1 MRFRSTTALV
11 CALLFAFTA
20 SAQKNDSATP
30 KQRISLIRSL
40 GNKGPQAIP
49 VIERYLRDPDSQVR
63 VEAVKAI
70 VKLDTPASLTPLIEA
85 TRDQDPEIQIRATD
99 GLVNE
104 YLPGYVVTAGLTGSW
119 TRGMRQVKAFFK
131 SRNNQTVSPQ
141 TKIRP
146 DVAEALVHLIEASS
160 DDDVQANAAR
170 AAGILRARAAVPALE
185 QALHSTDSETITEAL
200 VALQKIGDRD
210 AGPSVSFLALDLD
223 PNVQDL
229 ALQTIGILRTKS
241 SAPQVRTALN
251 STNKEKTRRS
261 ALNALAILG
270 LSADRPVFLKYER
283 SSDPVLRV
291 AALEGLGRIREPKD
305 VPVLQAAYN
314 EKNAHPLVHLA
325 AAFALVDEG
334 DVSHSEFAPLT
345 YLIENLNQSGR
356 ADTAKAYL
364 IELCRREDVRKG
376 VFAAIPQ
383 ASKDQKIALCSIFAA
398 VHARDSVPVLESL
411 SHNMDPDV
419 SFAATKALQ
428 FVKAH
433 SA

>member
-1 MRFRSTTALV
+1 MFFRSTTALV
-11 CALLFAFTA
+11 CALLFVFTA
-20 SAQKNDSATP
+20 SAQQTNPATS

-49 VIERYLRDPDSQVR
+49 VIARYLRDPDRRVR
-63 VEAVKAI
+63 VEAVKSI

-85 TRDQDPEIQIRATD
+85 ARDQDPEVQIRATD

-119 TRGMRQVKAFFK
+119 TRGMRQVKAYFK
-131 SRNNQTVSPQ
+131 SRNNQVVSAG
-141 TKIRP
+141 TRVRP
-146 DVAEALVHLIEASS
+146 DVEQALAHLIESSS
-160 DDDVQANAAR
+160 DDEVRANAAR

-185 QALHSTDSETITEAL
+185 KALHSTDSDTIMESL
-200 VALQKIGDRD
+200 VALQKIGDRE

-229 ALQTIGILRTKS
+229 ALETIGVLRSKQ
-241 SAPQVRTALN
+241 SAPQVRAALK
-251 STNKEKTRRS
+251 STNKEKVRRS
-261 ALNALAILG
+261 ALNTLAILG
-270 LSADRPVFLKYER
+270 LSADRSFFLKYAR

-291 AALEGLGRIREPKD
+291 SALEGLGRVRAPKD
-305 VPVLQAAYN
+305 VPVLQDAYN
-314 EKNAHPLVHLA
+314 EKNADPRVHLA

-334 DVSHSEFAPLT
+334 NVSNSDFAPLT
-345 YLIENLNQSGR
+345 YLIENLNQAGR

-364 IELCRREDVRKG
+364 IELCRRENVRKG

-383 ASKDQKIALCSIFAA
+383 ANKDQKIALCSVFAA
-398 VHARDSVPVLESL
+398 VHAQDTIPVLESL
-411 SHNMDPDV
+411 SHDMDPDI

-428 FVKAH
+428 AVKAR